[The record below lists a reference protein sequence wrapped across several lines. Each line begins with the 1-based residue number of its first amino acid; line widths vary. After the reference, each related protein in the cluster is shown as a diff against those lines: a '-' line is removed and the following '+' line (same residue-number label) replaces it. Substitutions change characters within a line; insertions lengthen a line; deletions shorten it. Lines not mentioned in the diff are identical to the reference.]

1 MYLQSYTHC
10 KKLSFF
16 YSILHF
22 WKLTSMLGVRSL
34 SCHCLNLVLI
44 LSNMTDFLLSLKKN
58 RFFIFAIR
66 FLFGFCSIPMRLS
79 SNQWIVWHSCLSQIT
94 YLLSIYRTIY
104 ISDRYKDRV
113 TYSLTSKII
122 CERFFFFR
130 LTGYDSHLRNAQVPT
145 TDFDSISAL
154 CLSQKNPPPPPF
166 FLGVIT

>member
-1 MYLQSYTHC
+1 
-10 KKLSFF
+10 
-16 YSILHF
+16 
-22 WKLTSMLGVRSL
+22 
-34 SCHCLNLVLI
+34 
-44 LSNMTDFLLSLKKN
+44 MTDFFTIFKKKS
-58 RFFIFAIR
+58 FFFFAIR
-66 FLFGFCSIPMRLS
+66 FLFGFRSLRYSYAILL
-79 SNQWIVWHSCLSQIT
+79 WLVDCLAFLPFLDYIFIK
-94 YLLSIYRTIY
+94 YLQDNLH

-154 CLSQKNPPPPPF
+154 CLSQKNPPPPPV